1 MNRKER
7 QEKKKTL
14 GGSCVLLGSRPF
26 VVKVSINGEKM
37 KNKFMLAISLL
48 LVMAL
53 TACGPKS
60 APGLS
65 GADVQNT
72 AVALAGT
79 SIAMTQSALPTNTPI
94 PTNTPVPPALLP
106 TTEVATLAILPTNA
120 LASPIA
126 APIGGSNV
134 SATPDC
140 YQPAPPPGKL
150 LGAKVQLKLVNR
162 AGGPVNLSMGMYEPN
177 DKGEC
182 YTFAFSVGDKG
193 SQIVTVLSGCYWAA
207 GYQNGPKPSPPRVN
221 YICFTDT
228 TQTRGLTINAN
239 SIGFD

>member
-1 MNRKER
+1 MKRKFLP
-7 QEKKKTL
+7 TVSL
-14 GGSCVLLGSRPF
+14 F
-26 VVKVSINGEKM
+26 VI
-37 KNKFMLAISLL
+37 
-48 LVMAL
+48 MAL
-53 TACGPKS
+53 AACGSKP
-60 APGLS
+60 APGLNVT
-65 GADVQNT
+65 DVQNT

-79 SIAMTQSALPTNTPI
+79 SIAMTQAALPTNTLV
-94 PTNTPVPPALLP
+94 PTSTPVPILP
-106 TTEVATLAILPTNA
+106 TTDVATLAILPTIA
-120 LASPIA
+120 LPTSALLTPIA
-126 APIGGSNV
+126 APIGCSNA

-150 LGAKVQLKLVNR
+150 LGTKVQIKLVNR
-162 AGGPVNLSMGMYEPN
+162 AGGPVNLSMGMYQPN

-193 SQIVTVLSGCYWAA
+193 SEIVTVLSGCYWAA
-207 GYQNGPKPSPPRVN
+207 GYQNGPKPSTPRVN